1 MPTTQLPASS
11 QKLILD
17 IARTSIKAKMD
28 RSISVSFDIDDP
40 VLLSYCGVFISL
52 YKRGQLRGCIGTITS
67 DQPLYK
73 LVTEMAVAA
82 ATRDPRFPPV
92 RADEIG
98 DLEIELSVLTPLEP
112 VVDITEIEIGRH
124 GLYITQG
131 QQSGLLL
138 PQVAVTHH
146 LDRLSFLAQT
156 CLKADLPTDAW
167 QSEQTQIYRFSAEV
181 FGEQE

>member
-1 MPTTQLPASS
+1 MPTTQLSTSS

-17 IARTSIKAKMD
+17 IARTSIKAEMD

-40 VLLSYCGVFISL
+40 VLMSCCGLFVSL
-52 YKRGQLRGCIGTITS
+52 YEQGQLRGCIGTITS

-98 DLEIELSVLTPLEP
+98 DLEIELSVLTPLEL

-124 GLYITQG
+124 GLYITQD
-131 QQSGLLL
+131 QQNGLLL
-138 PQVAVTHH
+138 PQVAVTHR

-156 CLKADLPTDAW
+156 CLKADLPADAW

-181 FGEQE
+181 FSEQE

>member
-1 MPTTQLPASS
+1 MGLPASS

-17 IARTSIKAKMD
+17 IARTSIKAEVD

-98 DLEIELSVLTPLEP
+98 DLEIE
-112 VVDITEIEIGRH
+112 
-124 GLYITQG
+124 
-131 QQSGLLL
+131 
-138 PQVAVTHH
+138 
-146 LDRLSFLAQT
+146 
-156 CLKADLPTDAW
+156 
-167 QSEQTQIYRFSAEV
+167 
-181 FGEQE
+181 